1 MQRISLPDPR
11 FLPLGR
17 HDPQEEKAC
26 LWWSGSGVRVQLA
39 CTCLEAEI
47 TSGTKEHA
55 QWAGV
60 MMDGAPVARFPLLP
74 GTHRYPLLAGMDGAF
89 SHEISILRDTQPSYD
104 EDGPVYL
111 NAVYTDGEPARPK
124 ERELLIEFIGD
135 SLTVGEGCLGPESAE
150 EWRMIWIS
158 HMPAFPTLVS
168 ESLRAEKRVV
178 ALGGWGA
185 SRSWD
190 NQPDSRLGRIYDR
203 LCAVTPGGDVPAPD
217 ANSER
222 PADAVVINLGTN
234 DASALAKME
243 GAERAD
249 AQRDLREKAAELLCQ
264 VRSRYPRAAILWA
277 YGLCGTQAEPFIQ
290 AAVEDRKAAGD
301 QNTRYLSLTPAASN
315 GSRMHPSRDAH
326 RLAAKEI
333 AEALKEMLQ
342 MNQ

>member
-185 SRSWD
+185 ARSWD
-190 NQPDSRLGRIYDR
+190 NQQDSRLGRIYGQ
-203 LCAVTPGGDVPAPD
+203 LCAPTPGGGVSAPGAGQD
-217 ANSER
+217 R

-234 DASALAKME
+234 ESSALAQMTGE
-243 GAERAD
+243 
-249 AQRDLREKAAELLCQ
+249 EKNAAEEELKNRAVELIGM
-264 VRSRYPRAAILWA
+264 VRKRNPNAAIVWA
-277 YGLCGTQAEPFIQ
+277 YGLCGKPVEPILK
-290 AAVEDRKAAGD
+290 AAVEEAVQKGD
-301 QNTRYLSLTPAASN
+301 ENVRYLSLTPAASN

-326 RLAAKEI
+326 RVAAKEI
-333 AEALKEMLQ
+333 ESALIEMLK
-342 MNQ
+342 